1 MNKGKNWVILI
12 GILVLS
18 LVLASCSSSKTTA
31 TTSTA
36 TTTLIT
42 TTAQESTTATNTT
55 TATTTSTSATT
66 SAVSVTTTSTGNWW
80 DSLGTPQYGG
90 IITASQ
96 SIDFS
101 NFDTY
106 NGTAGNSLDFAW
118 FEQLFT
124 DDWALNPSA
133 YNYQISYRPPDYAAG
148 NLVQT
153 WEFSPTDINTYIVT
167 LRQNVYFQNI
177 APVNGRQ
184 LTSAD
189 VVYSYDR
196 NLGLGDGFTTIS
208 PYWSTDP
215 HASIKSVTAID
226 KYTVSFTWAN
236 TNPESIAESM
246 QQASLISMVIP
257 SELVTAY
264 GNLNNWHNQVGSGP
278 FVLTDWVDSTS
289 MTLTANPNYWGTD
302 ERYPQNKL
310 PYVKEIDYLIIA
322 NAPTALAAMR
332 SGKIDFDNSGL
343 TIQSVTAMQKT
354 NPSINVIQTE
364 GAVLDILPKDSIAP
378 FNNLNVRIAM
388 QQALNLPLIASS
400 YYQGTASA
408 EPQTLTS
415 FYISGWGWPY
425 PEWPASLQAE
435 YAYNPTNAKAL
446 LAAAGYP
453 NGFSTTL
460 TFDSTNDVDLL
471 NIIQSEEAAV
481 GINITLQAMTTA
493 AITPFIQSSQWT
505 GLSQRT
511 TGLIGR
517 ILAPLRVLP
526 EFVPGNSVNFEGWN
540 DPVYTAIYNNAMT
553 ASTIDQV
560 KQYDQQANQYVAQQH
575 ILICLVTPTQYALCQ
590 PWLIGYNGQNFAFSN
605 LIQTYG
611 ARFWI
616 DQSKK

>member
-1 MNKGKNWVILI
+1 M
-12 GILVLS
+12 
-18 LVLASCSSSKTTA
+18 
-31 TTSTA
+31 
-36 TTTLIT
+36 
-42 TTAQESTTATNTT
+42 
-55 TATTTSTSATT
+55 
-66 SAVSVTTTSTGNWW
+66 
-80 DSLGTPQYGG
+80 PQYGG
-90 IITASQ
+90 TITASQ
-96 SIDFS
+96 SINFS

-124 DDWALNPSA
+124 DDWTLNPSV
-133 YNYQISYRPPDYAAG
+133 YNYQISFRPPDYAAG
-148 NLVQT
+148 NLVQS
-153 WEFSPTDINTYIVT
+153 WEFSPTDINTYIVS

-189 VVYSYDR
+189 VVYSFDR

-208 PYWSTDP
+208 SYWASDP
-215 HASIKSVTAID
+215 HASIKSVTATD

-236 TNPESIAESM
+236 TNPESIAETM
-246 QQASLISMVIP
+246 QQATLANMVIP
-257 SELVTAY
+257 SELVTTY
-264 GNLNNWHNQVGSGP
+264 GNLNNWRNQVGSGP
-278 FVLTDWVDSTS
+278 FILTDWVDSTA

-310 PYVKEIDYLIIA
+310 PYIKLMNYLIIPS
-322 NAPTALAAMR
+322 APTALAAMR
-332 SGKIDFDNSGL
+332 AGKIDFDNSGL
-343 TIQSVTAMQKT
+343 TVQSVTAMQQT
-354 NPSINVIQTE
+354 NPNISVIQTE

-388 QQALNLPLIASS
+388 QQALNLPLIAST
-400 YYQGTASA
+400 YYQGTANPM
-408 EPQTLTS
+408 PQTLTS
-415 FYISGWGWPY
+415 YYISGWGWPY
-425 PEWPASLQAE
+425 PQWPASLQAE

-460 TFDSTNDVDLL
+460 TADSTNDMALL
-471 NIIQSEEAAV
+471 NIVQSEEAAIGV
-481 GINITLQAMTTA
+481 NITLQPMLTA
-493 AITPFIQSSQWT
+493 AITPFMQSSQWT

-526 EFVPGNSVNFEGWN
+526 EFIPGNSVNFEGWN
-540 DPVYTAIYNNAMT
+540 DPVYTAIYNNAMS

-560 KQYDQQANQYVAQQH
+560 KLYDQQANQYVAQQH

>member
-1 MNKGKNWVILI
+1 MKRGAIWIILSF
-12 GILVLS
+12 LMVTS
-18 LVLASCSSSKTTA
+18 LVLASCSSSTTTSTPTTTSNSPTTTIAMKSTTTTTTVPTAASTTA
-31 TTSTA
+31 TTA
-36 TTTLIT
+36 
-42 TTAQESTTATNTT
+42 A
-55 TATTTSTSATT
+55 
-66 SAVSVTTTSTGNWW
+66 TTTSTGNWW

-90 IITASQ
+90 TITASQ

-124 DDWALNPSA
+124 DDWTLNPSA

-148 NLVQT
+148 NLVQS
-153 WEFSPTDINTYIVT
+153 WEFSPTDINTYIVV

-246 QQASLISMVIP
+246 QQASLVSMVIP
-257 SELVTAY
+257 SELVTTY

-278 FVLTDWVDSTS
+278 FILTDWVDSTS

-310 PYVKEIDYLIIA
+310 PYVKEIDYLIIS

-332 SGKIDFDNSGL
+332 TGKIDFDNSGL

-354 NPSINVIQTE
+354 NPNINVIQTE

-425 PEWPASLQAE
+425 PQWPASLQSE

-453 NGFSTTL
+453 NGFNTTL

-505 GLSQRT
+505 GLAQRT